1 MPRTLLP
8 LLLALSSTWLAAD
21 ASPAAQKR
29 KDKAR
34 PLSEAGVVSQEPQAI
49 GDPALGVFAEKFP
62 GEEWHYLETT
72 HYRLASSLKEMKLS
86 AKDRKRLAPELKIL
100 AEYFPSLGTKPKSL
114 PPEVYLVLTGIRLET
129 LYCEF
134 QTLAQVSDADFPASR
149 AAQAGQGPYMGDG
162 PYLGEREKFEV
173 VLHGDRRDHMD
184 FTEMQRGI
192 RANDTVR
199 WHCRKPSKMVV
210 SMPCVDGDLRV
221 DRWLWPHLAHNM
233 AHMLFDGFK
242 FFAYD
247 PPLWLSEGIALWFE
261 KRIEPE
267 SWTRDGGEGVFF
279 EPDRSKDWKADAIKL
294 VKRKKHTSI
303 AKLMAA
309 AGPAD
314 LDRAA
319 NVTAWAVTSFLIEKH
334 PDEFAQLIGALKAQ
348 LDSEGYPT
356 GRKLDDLQRNQFR
369 ELWSWTPMQL
379 EDAWIAWLT
388 GTDEEDEDAADD

>member
-1 MPRTLLP
+1 MPRPLIP
-8 LLLALSSTWLAAD
+8 LLLAFSSVWLAA
-21 ASPAAQKR
+21 APSPAAQKG
-29 KDKAR
+29 KDEAR
-34 PLSEAGVVSQEPQAI
+34 PLSEAGVISREPQAI
-49 GDPALGVFAEKFP
+49 GDPALGVFHERFA

-72 HYRLASSLKEMKLS
+72 HYRIASSLEEMKLS
-86 AKDRKRLAPELKIL
+86 AKDRKRLAPELAML
-100 AEYFPSLGTKPKSL
+100 AEYFPALGTKPKSI
-114 PPEVYLVLTGIRLET
+114 PPEIYIVLTGIRLEK
-129 LYCEF
+129 LYSEF
-134 QTLAQVSDADFPASR
+134 QALAQVTDADFPASR
-149 AAQAGQGPYMGDG
+149 AEQAGKGPYMGDG

-173 VLHGDRRDHMD
+173 VLHSERSDHLD
-184 FTEMQRGI
+184 FTESQRGI
-192 RANDTVR
+192 RAHDTVR
-199 WHCRKPSKMVV
+199 WHCRKPSKMVI

-233 AHMLFDGFK
+233 AHMLFDGYK

-247 PPLWLSEGIALWFE
+247 PPLWLAEGLALWFE

-294 VKRKKHTSI
+294 VKRKKHASM

-309 AGPAD
+309 GGPAD

-319 NVTAWAVTSFLIEKH
+319 NVTAWAVTTFLIERH
-334 PDEFAQLIGALKAQ
+334 PDKFAQLIGTLKAQ

-388 GTDEEDEDAADD
+388 GAEDEEDAKRD